1 MLSVILNEVRSFL
14 RSGSNLF
21 FTVFFPCAC
30 VFFLGTFLESVET
43 SDKAVGEL
51 KIAWCADGGN
61 LYSAAAFEEFINSL
75 EREGVLS
82 AEKISADKISG
93 ITMASYA
100 TAYDATPYYGGEDY
114 SAAVELDGSDIVI
127 HCGQD
132 KIKNRT
138 VKAIFDSYN
147 RIAGAY
153 MSVVAVNPAALADIR
168 TSGSSG
174 NGGDSGRDESNGSD
188 GSIGGDV
195 GSGSDGSIGGDSD
208 GSFVTHR
215 DLGTNRSMMDYYAVT
230 MTVMILFMG
239 SCIRGSGTYED
250 EHENFTINRL
260 DASPV
265 SRTAVFFGKI
275 IGSMPM
281 VLIQVMAVM
290 LASTLLFGA
299 HYCNS
304 VSGNVLLAAMF
315 ITVSLAALS
324 VGVFL
329 NLIFPHIPSGIVIM
343 PVLWLAMFFS
353 GTFAMDIYIPG
364 LTECMPMYI
373 IQRAAFD
380 LTVFGRTGKAVRVI
394 AVSLVIFAVMLV
406 MGRFKANAGRKN
418 S

>member
-51 KIAWCADGGN
+51 KIAWCADGGD
-61 LYSAAAFEEFINSL
+61 LYSVAAFEEFINSL

-82 AEKISADKISG
+82 AEKVSADKISG
-93 ITMASYA
+93 ITMAQYA
-100 TAYDATPYYGGEDY
+100 TAYDTMPYYGGEDY

-127 HCGQD
+127 YCGQD

-138 VKAIFDSYN
+138 VKAIFESYE

-153 MSVVAVNPAALADIR
+153 MSVAAVNPAALADIR

-174 NGGDSGRDESNGSD
+174 NGSSLV
-188 GSIGGDV
+188 I
-195 GSGSDGSIGGDSD
+195 
-208 GSFVTHR
+208 HK